1 MSVQF
6 GKWSFTGMPTSP
18 EYLAQVRKTLC
29 TYGPDGARSYSSG
42 GVDVLYCSFHTTKES
57 RLEMQPVV
65 SPAGFVITWDG
76 RLDNRDDLLRELGG
90 PLAPDSPDVSLVSEA
105 YGQWGT
111 HCFRK
116 LIGDWGLSIWDPRE
130 HSLILAKDPIGTRR
144 LHYFVDKDAV
154 TWCTILDPLVLFAGR
169 TFELSEEYLAG
180 WISLFPAARLTPYRG
195 IDSVEPSC
203 FVRFELD
210 RTTVRKYWDFD
221 PARKIRYRADSEYE
235 EHFRTVFQ
243 EAVRRRLRA
252 DAPVLAE
259 LSGGIDSSSIVCV
272 ADQLISAGTVGA
284 PRLDTI
290 SYYDESEPNWNER
303 PYFTLVEEKR
313 GVRGCHINV
322 SRSRCAGLFEFEEV
336 SDHFEPTPGA
346 RSGETEASKQWKA
359 YASSNGNRV
368 LLSGTGGDEIMGGV
382 PTPIPELADLLASFR
397 LRSLAFAL
405 KRWALEKRRPWFQ
418 LLWEAVCDFLPTR
431 FFAVS
436 RLEWASFLDRR
447 FVERNRSALAG
458 YPARTKLLGPL
469 PSFQANLAALDA
481 LRRQLTCS
489 QMRIE
494 PLCEKRYPYL
504 DRDLLEFAYSV
515 PREQHVRP
523 GQRRSLMRRAL
534 VGIVPGGVLDRR
546 RKASVTRSPM
556 AAIADRWPEPAEINR
571 NAFACLSNFID
582 AEALWKSLARTRQGH
597 EVPIVPIFRTLAF
610 SSWMHTLK
618 NSGVVH
624 FQSGDG
630 SADFQIGFPNREPTP
645 DSARKAE
652 CSTTQRRNDHEV
664 S

>member
-1 MSVQF
+1 
-6 GKWSFTGMPTSP
+6 
-18 EYLAQVRKTLC
+18 
-29 TYGPDGARSYSSG
+29 
-42 GVDVLYCSFHTTKES
+42 
-57 RLEMQPVV
+57 MQPVV
-65 SPAGFVITWDG
+65 SPAGFVVTWDG

-105 YGQWGT
+105 YGRWGT

-116 LIGDWGLSIWDPRE
+116 LIGDWAVSIWDPRE

-144 LHYFVDKDAV
+144 LHYSVEKDAV

-195 IDSVEPSC
+195 IDAVEPSC
-203 FVRFELD
+203 FVRFERG

-221 PARKIRYRADSEYE
+221 PARTIRYRADSEYE

-259 LSGGIDSSSIVCV
+259 LSGGIDSSSIVCM
-272 ADQLISAGTVGA
+272 ADRLISAGTVGA
-284 PRLDTI
+284 PKLDTI
-290 SYYDESEPNWNER
+290 SYYDDSEPNWNER

-313 GVRGCHINV
+313 GVRGCHIDV
-322 SRSRCAGLFEFEEV
+322 SRSRCAGLFNFEKV
-336 SDHFEPTPGA
+336 SDHFGAAPGV
-346 RSGETEASKQWKA
+346 RSGENEASKQLEA

-397 LRSLAFAL
+397 LRSLASAL

-431 FFAVS
+431 FLAASKLV
-436 RLEWASFLDRR
+436 WGSFLDPR
-447 FVERNRSALAG
+447 FLERNRSALAG
-458 YPARTKLLGPL
+458 YPARMKLLGPL

-515 PREQHVRP
+515 PREQLVRP

-534 VGIVPGGVLDRR
+534 VGIVPGEVLNRR
-546 RKASVTRSPM
+546 RKASVARSPM
-556 AAIADRWPEPAEINR
+556 AAIADHWPEPAAINR
-571 NAFACLSNFID
+571 NAFECLSNFINV
-582 AEALWKSLARTRQGH
+582 EALWESLARARQGH

-610 SSWMHTLK
+610 SSWMQTLK
-618 NSGVVH
+618 NSKVVH
-624 FQSGDG
+624 FQSCDG
-630 SADFQIGFPNREPTP
+630 SADFQIGFPNREPTT

-652 CSTTQRRNDHEV
+652 CTTTQRRNDHEV